1 MTKKLFAGSNSKKQ
15 DNFTTCFK
23 TCGTISWA
31 FAQVKQ
37 AMISLQGM
45 AYDELFGEK
54 LILFDFCRSVVIIFF
69 YYVLSLYDFDCNLTS
84 IYKSLNNIYFKVNEA
99 RLSSTVL

>member
-1 MTKKLFAGSNSKKQ
+1 
-15 DNFTTCFK
+15 
-23 TCGTISWA
+23 
-31 FAQVKQ
+31 
-37 AMISLQGM
+37 M

-84 IYKSLNNIYFKVNEA
+84 IYLVRSIYPEYQK
-99 RLSSTVL
+99 